1 MDFTFDVRERREGGG
16 RGRCAGCGPS
26 REKLLRKEALPGE
39 GCDVMVL
46 PVLPTRCLTF
56 PSFPFPFHVLDSK
69 ITYQKPRVVDLPLAV
84 GEMAAFGLSQLPN
97 PLLTI
102 DDAKLM

>member
-1 MDFTFDVRERREGGG
+1 MRVVDRAGESWGG
-16 RGRCAGCGPS
+16 RRLCLGGDAAFWSSPFF
-26 REKLLRKEALPGE
+26 LLDLLLSLP
-39 GCDVMVL
+39 
-46 PVLPTRCLTF
+46 
-56 PSFPFPFHVLDSK
+56 FPFPFHVLDSK